1 MTQSRPRDFM
11 SDFNIRKT
19 ANIEKGYLDGRYDS
33 IPFNANQNKHY
44 IFAKI
49 PNTMGKK
56 ALVPQKI
63 CKYKKK
69 TLFL

>member
-11 SDFNIRKT
+11 SDFNIHKT

-44 IFAKI
+44 IFAKNKLI
-49 PNTMGKK
+49 GQKNAFADKK
-56 ALVPQKI
+56 IASI
-63 CKYKKK
+63 RKKH
-69 TLFL
+69 